1 MRKTFCYS
9 ASALLLTSI
18 SLSAVQAATVI
29 TEQNIARYEAALP
42 ELAKIEQDNPAAL
55 KSLRLAQHCDWAKH
69 ASELRAKEQGKD
81 YLPQVDEVL
90 AKHQLTPALF
100 IELTAKGAWP
110 VLQSMQGVFNL
121 TRQSLPFLPEAQ
133 REQAERTL
141 AQSDHMS
148 SVIQPCL
155 TAADKAAL
163 QQYQQRFINLAGRL
177 PGLSL

>member
-1 MRKTFCYS
+1 MLKRLYVTVS
-9 ASALLLTSI
+9 LLGGI
-18 SLSAVQAATVI
+18 SFSGVHATTVI

-55 KSLRLAQHCDWAKH
+55 KSLRLAKHCDWAKH

-81 YLPQVDEVL
+81 YLPQVDQVL

-110 VLQSMQGVFNL
+110 VLQSMQGVFNI

-133 REQAERTL
+133 RKQAERTL

>member
-1 MRKTFCYS
+1 MLKRLYVTVT
-9 ASALLLTSI
+9 LLGGI
-18 SLSAVQAATVI
+18 SFSSVHAATVI

-42 ELAKIEQDNPAAL
+42 ELAKIEQDNPASL
-55 KSLRLAQHCDWAKH
+55 KNLRLAKHCDWAKH

-81 YLPQVDEVL
+81 YLPQVDQVL

-133 REQAERTL
+133 RKQAERTL
-141 AQSDHMS
+141 AQSDHIS

-177 PGLSL
+177 PSLSL

>member
-1 MRKTFCYS
+1 MFKTRYAIFIVL
-9 ASALLLTSI
+9 ASVGTPGILG
-18 SLSAVQAATVI
+18 ATVI

-42 ELAKIEQDNPAAL
+42 ELAKIEQDNPASL
-55 KSLRLAQHCDWAKH
+55 KNLRLAKHCDWDKH

-81 YLPQVDEVL
+81 YLPQVDAVL

-110 VLQSMQGVFNL
+110 VLQSMQPVFNL

-133 REQAERTL
+133 RKQAERTL

-148 SVIQPCL
+148 LVIEPCL
-155 TAADKAAL
+155 TAADKTAL

-177 PGLSL
+177 PGLHL